1 MNSIMRWLGNFFTS
15 KGGAGIDL
23 GRRQVLTA
31 GIVGIGGGLLFKG
44 QPLSEGKTFNSG
56 LIRPPGALA
65 EDEFLERCV
74 RCGECMKVCPTNV
87 IQPTMLEAGL
97 EGLWSP
103 VLKTGMSYCEYK
115 CMMCTQVCP
124 TEAIRKMSS
133 LEEKQKVKMGLAHV
147 DRSRCLPWAYARPC
161 IVCQEHCPLP
171 DKAIYLVEVTVT
183 KANGGKTIVKQ
194 PYVNAELCIGCGICE
209 NKCPVSD
216 DAAIRVTSVGETRH
230 FKNQF
235 LSADRYSG

>member
-1 MNSIMRWLGNFFTS
+1 MKNSIIRWLGNFFNS
-15 KGGAGIDL
+15 KEGTGLDL
-23 GRRQVLTA
+23 GRRHVLAA
-31 GIVGIGGGLLFKG
+31 GIAGLGGGLLFKS
-44 QPLSEGKTFNSG
+44 QPLADGRTFNSG
-56 LIRPPGALA
+56 LIRPPGAVS

-87 IQPTMLEAGL
+87 IQPTLLEAGL

-115 CMMCTQVCP
+115 CKMCMEICP
-124 TEAIRKMSS
+124 TSAIVKMT
-133 LEEKQKVKMGLAHV
+133 LEEKKKVKVGLAHI
-147 DRSRCLPWAYARPC
+147 DKNRCLPWAYSRPC
-161 IVCQEHCPLP
+161 EVCAEHCPLP
-171 DKAIYLVEVTVT
+171 EKAVWMEVVTVT
-183 KANGGKTIVKQ
+183 RANGGKVTVKQ
-194 PYVNAELCIGCGICE
+194 PHVNAELCIGCGICE